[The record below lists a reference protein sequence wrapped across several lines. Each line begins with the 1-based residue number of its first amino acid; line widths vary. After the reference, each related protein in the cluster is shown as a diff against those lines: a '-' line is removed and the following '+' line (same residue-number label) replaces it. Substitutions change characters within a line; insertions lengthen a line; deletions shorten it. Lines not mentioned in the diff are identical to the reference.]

1 MMVEEEPETMMVE
14 EEPEPVMA
22 ETSESTSSVSTISV
36 PAGSGVPGCE
46 ETDECYIPFEAT
58 VPVGTTVTWINDD
71 SAAHT
76 VTSGTV
82 ADGPDGLFDSSI
94 FMAGDTFE
102 YTFDESGTYDYFCI
116 VHPWMVGKV
125 TVSDMEEMSSDSET
139 MMVEEEPETMMVEE
153 EPETMMVE
161 EEPETMMVEE
171 EPETMMVEEEPEPV
185 MAETSE
191 STSSVSTISVPAG
204 SGVPGCEET
213 DECYIPFEATV
224 PVGTTVTWI
233 NDDSAAH
240 TVTSGTVADGPDGL
254 FDSSIFMA
262 GDTFEYTFDESG
274 TYDYF
279 CIVHPWMVGKVTVS
293 DMEEMS
299 SDSETM
305 MVEEEPETMM
315 VEEEPETMM
324 VEEEPEPVMAE
335 TSESTSSVSTISV
348 PAGSGVPGC
357 EETDECYI
365 PFEATVPVGTTVTW
379 INDDSAA
386 HTVTSGTVE
395 AGLTGIF
402 DSGLFLAGDS
412 YEFTFTETG
421 TYDYFCMVHPWMVGI
436 VNII

>member
-1 MMVEEEPETMMVE
+1 MNFSYGVIAAVGILVAISIGFIAVSPDEIIEPRTITVEEKPNVSETMMVEEEPETMMVE

-22 ETSESTSSVSTISV
+22 ETSESTSTVSTISV

-46 ETDECYIPFEAT
+46 ETDECYIPFETT

-125 TVSDMEEMSSDSET
+125 TVSDMEEMSTDSETMMVEEEPETMMVEEEPET

-191 STSSVSTISVPAG
+191 STSTVSTISVPAG

-213 DECYIPFEATV
+213 DECYIPFET
-224 PVGTTVTWI
+224 
-233 NDDSAAH
+233 
-240 TVTSGTVADGPDGL
+240 
-254 FDSSIFMA
+254 
-262 GDTFEYTFDESG
+262 
-274 TYDYF
+274 
-279 CIVHPWMVGKVTVS
+279 
-293 DMEEMS
+293 
-299 SDSETM
+299 
-305 MVEEEPETMM
+305 
-315 VEEEPETMM
+315 
-324 VEEEPEPVMAE
+324 
-335 TSESTSSVSTISV
+335 
-348 PAGSGVPGC
+348 
-357 EETDECYI
+357 
-365 PFEATVPVGTTVTW
+365 TVPVGTTVTW

-421 TYDYFCMVHPWMVGI
+421 KYDYFCMVHPWMVGI

>member
-1 MMVEEEPETMMVE
+1 MNFSYGVIAAVGILVAVSIGFIAASPDEIIEPRVITVEEKPDVSETMMVEEEPETMMVEEEPETMMVEEEPEPMMVEEEPEPMMVE

-22 ETSESTSSVSTISV
+22 ETSESTSTVSTISV

-46 ETDECYIPFEAT
+46 ETDECYIPFETT

-125 TVSDMEEMSSDSET
+125 TVSDMEEISSDSET

-153 EPETMMVE
+153 EPETMMVA
-161 EEPETMMVEE
+161 
-171 EPETMMVEEEPEPV
+171 EEPEPV

-191 STSSVSTISVPAG
+191 STSTVSTISVPAG

-213 DECYIPFEATV
+213 DECYIPFET
-224 PVGTTVTWI
+224 
-233 NDDSAAH
+233 
-240 TVTSGTVADGPDGL
+240 
-254 FDSSIFMA
+254 
-262 GDTFEYTFDESG
+262 
-274 TYDYF
+274 
-279 CIVHPWMVGKVTVS
+279 
-293 DMEEMS
+293 
-299 SDSETM
+299 
-305 MVEEEPETMM
+305 
-315 VEEEPETMM
+315 
-324 VEEEPEPVMAE
+324 
-335 TSESTSSVSTISV
+335 
-348 PAGSGVPGC
+348 
-357 EETDECYI
+357 
-365 PFEATVPVGTTVTW
+365 TVPVGTTVTW

-436 VNII
+436 VNIN